1 MRKTSKTSG
10 DKLRVLSFD
19 IGGTGLKA
27 SIVDG
32 NGKMLA
38 DHLRVHTPKPATPEK
53 VVKALVDLAKKLPP
67 HDHIAAGFPG
77 VVKSNVVRTA
87 PNLGTKAWA
96 GFDLGKALTRHLG
109 GPALIIND
117 AEIAGL
123 AVIRRKGLEMMITLG
138 TGFGSALYRDG
149 ELMPHME
156 IGQSIA
162 HDDKTYDQWLGDEA
176 FKKHGHKKWNK
187 HVEKA
192 IAALHTLLNFD
203 RLYIGGGNAR
213 HIDFKLPKHMS
224 IVSNENGI
232 EGGGFLWRY
241 AGAPKN

>member
-1 MRKTSKTSG
+1 MAKKASHEQ
-10 DKLRVLSFD
+10 LRVLSFD

-27 SIVDG
+27 SVVDG

-38 DHLRVHTPKPATPEK
+38 ERVRVHTPKPATPAK
-53 VVKALVDLAKKLPP
+53 VVKALVELAKNMPA
-67 HDHIAAGFPG
+67 HNRIAAGFPG
-77 VVKSNVVRTA
+77 VVKDGVIHTA

-109 GPALIIND
+109 SPALVIND
-117 AEIAGL
+117 ADIAGL
-123 AVIRRKGLEMMITLG
+123 AVIKRKGLEMMITLG
-138 TGFGSALYRDG
+138 TGFGTALYRDG
-149 ELMPHME
+149 ALMPHME
-156 IGQSIA
+156 IGQTLA
-162 HDDKTYDQWLGDEA
+162 HKDKTYDKYVGDKA
-176 FKKHGHKKWNK
+176 FKKNGKKKWNK

-213 HIDFKLPKHMS
+213 HIEFKLPKHVS
-224 IVSNENGI
+224 IVSNDNGI

-241 AGAPKN
+241 KNQPKAT